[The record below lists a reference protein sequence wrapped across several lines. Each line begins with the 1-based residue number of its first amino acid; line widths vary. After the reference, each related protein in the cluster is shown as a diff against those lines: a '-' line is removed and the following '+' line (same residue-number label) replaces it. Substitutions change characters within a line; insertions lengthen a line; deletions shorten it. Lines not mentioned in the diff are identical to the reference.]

1 MSKNT
6 RNTAF
11 RKVDVD
17 QFEEEKY
24 EEEVVTD
31 EGVTGPNDA
40 EVQSMLSKGRHGDA
54 LQYVLN
60 SPPVTS
66 KNQAVK
72 DKAVQSVMKVLM
84 AYKSSDI
91 DAAVKAL
98 DQTKQDV
105 LMKYIYRGFELSS
118 DGNGYGAQL
127 LVWHDKVF
135 AVAGL
140 GSIVRTLADRRR
152 V

>member
-40 EVQSMLSKGRHGDA
+40 EVQSMLSKYPLTVCKSQCCRA
-54 LQYVLN
+54 R
-60 SPPVTS
+60 
-66 KNQAVK
+66 
-72 DKAVQSVMKVLM
+72 QSS
-84 AYKSSDI
+84 AC
-91 DAAVKAL
+91 
-98 DQTKQDV
+98 
-105 LMKYIYRGFELSS
+105 
-118 DGNGYGAQL
+118 
-127 LVWHDKVF
+127 
-135 AVAGL
+135 
-140 GSIVRTLADRRR
+140 
-152 V
+152 

>member
-1 MSKNT
+1 MGHALAVVFAIGWKEIFLNFSLLIIVFFCKLLDSMSKST

-40 EVQSMLSKGRHGDA
+40 EVQSLLSKYPLIA
-54 LQYVLN
+54 
-60 SPPVTS
+60 
-66 KNQAVK
+66 
-72 DKAVQSVMKVLM
+72 DKTPHS
-84 AYKSSDI
+84 
-91 DAAVKAL
+91 
-98 DQTKQDV
+98 
-105 LMKYIYRGFELSS
+105 
-118 DGNGYGAQL
+118 
-127 LVWHDKVF
+127 
-135 AVAGL
+135 
-140 GSIVRTLADRRR
+140 RTWSAKRR